1 MERIT
6 EDMREKLEKMRKMK
20 INAAVL
26 STSYF
31 EGNKTN
37 CSHVVHKFMSVKE
50 FLDEKREGL
59 HYCSY
64 MVPWNR

>member
-37 CSHVVHKFMSVKE
+37 ILLV
-50 FLDEKREGL
+50 L
-59 HYCSY
+59 
-64 MVPWNR
+64 